1 MYSCAVCRPWLCC
14 LLQGLS
20 FVSPGKAGGPPRRG
34 RWAAAGVRCAGPAGQ
49 SGGDGPAA
57 PTASLGEFK
66 RLSGSDGRKVAQLL
80 LPQGPWPVKWVVAR
94 GMGGTKRTPRCR
106 CSERRQPPGRGNRP
120 PPPHLQA
127 GTQMQGIEA
136 EAVLEGGFA
145 VLLER
150 AAGTLS
156 SEGCS
161 GGGGLSKR
169 PWAPVVPHLRARGRV
184 PTQGEV

>member
-1 MYSCAVCRPWLCC
+1 MLFLVGKFGEHFVYSCAVCRPWLCC

-120 PPPHLQA
+120 PPPPPPGRDTDAGYRGRGSPGRWVCSSA
-127 GTQMQGIEA
+127 GT
-136 EAVLEGGFA
+136 
-145 VLLER
+145 R
-150 AAGTLS
+150 
-156 SEGCS
+156 
-161 GGGGLSKR
+161 
-169 PWAPVVPHLRARGRV
+169 RGNAFK
-184 PTQGEV
+184 

>member
-1 MYSCAVCRPWLCC
+1 MLFLVGKFGEHFVYSCAVCRPWLCC

-20 FVSPGKAGGPPRRG
+20 FVSPGKAGGPPRPG

-49 SGGDGPAA
+49 SGGDGPVA

-120 PPPHLQA
+120 PPPPASRQGHRCRVSRPRQSWKVGLQFCWNA
-127 GTQMQGIEA
+127 PRERFQVR
-136 EAVLEGGFA
+136 AVQVGVDFPKDP
-145 VLLER
+145 
-150 AAGTLS
+150 
-156 SEGCS
+156 
-161 GGGGLSKR
+161 GL
-169 PWAPVVPHLRARGRV
+169 PWSL
-184 PTQGEV
+184 T